1 MNAFVKFLVLL
12 NESIQKLFEF
22 VSLLQ
27 LAIGLCRLK

>member
-27 LAIGLCRLK
+27 LAIGLCSLK